1 LLYLFGRIYDWS
13 IELILRKMKQGIAR
27 YVSEHNL
34 SPTLDICCGT
44 GRQGHL
50 IGINKQN
57 IIGLDRD
64 LKMVQ
69 YAQSKYPSI
78 PLICADAADI
88 PLKNG
93 YFKGII
99 ISYSLHDKPPELRTK
114 MLSEAKRLLAPEGKM
129 ILVDFEQPWNKWSRL
144 AGIFTYLI
152 ERMAGREH
160 FRNGRQFLKQ
170 GGLRALIKLNGIV
183 EIERYDIE
191 LGNSSMVIAQFAGKV
206 LLKNEF

>member
-1 LLYLFGRIYDWS
+1 MFYFFGRIYDCS
-13 IELILRKMKQGIAR
+13 IELILRKMKQRIAK
-27 YVSEHNL
+27 YVSECNL
-34 SPTLDICCGT
+34 SPILDICCGT

-50 IGINKQN
+50 IGINSQN

-64 LKMVQ
+64 RKMVQ

-78 PLICADAADI
+78 PFICADAADI
-88 PLKNG
+88 PLKDG
-93 YFKGII
+93 YFRGII

-114 MLSEAKRLLAPEGKM
+114 MLSEAKRLLASEGKM
-129 ILVDFEQPWNKWSRL
+129 ILVDFEKPWNRWSHL

-170 GGLRALIKLNGIV
+170 GGLRALIKENGLV
-183 EIERYDIE
+183 EIERHDIE
-191 LGNSSMVIAQFAGKV
+191 LGNSSMVIARFG
-206 LLKNEF
+206 

>member
-1 LLYLFGRIYDWS
+1 
-13 IELILRKMKQGIAR
+13 MKQGIAR
-27 YVSEHNL
+27 YISEYDL

-44 GRQGHL
+44 GRQGYL
-50 IGINKQN
+50 IEINKQN

-78 PLICADAADI
+78 PFICADAADI

-114 MLSEAKRLLAPEGKM
+114 MLSEVKRLLAPEGKM
-129 ILVDFEQPWNKWSRL
+129 ILVDFEQPWNRCSRL

-160 FRNGRQFLKQ
+160 FRNGRLFLKQ
-170 GGLRALIKLNGIV
+170 GGLRAFIKQNGIV